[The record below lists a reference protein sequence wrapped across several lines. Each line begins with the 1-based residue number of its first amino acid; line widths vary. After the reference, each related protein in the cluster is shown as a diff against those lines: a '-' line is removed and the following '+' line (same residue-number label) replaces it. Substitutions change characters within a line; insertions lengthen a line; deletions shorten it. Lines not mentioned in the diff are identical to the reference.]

1 MHAPYVSMKSGLGDR
16 NNEFS
21 VMMRLI
27 HRGVLISL
35 S

>member
-21 VMMRLI
+21 VMMDAY
-27 HRGVLISL
+27 S
-35 S
+35 SQSQ